1 VDDNPVQQLT
11 AEEFA
16 QLVWAA
22 DDEQI
27 EEGIRAAGTAAAMD
41 RIFAGMAE
49 RFRPERAKGVEA
61 TAQWV
66 ITDRGQ
72 EHPYRMTFSGGTCS
86 VERGTADRPDVTL
99 TADTVSFAKL
109 VTGKR
114 EGVQL
119 FMLGKLKIAGRL
131 PLAVKLNNFF
141 DRPSHEG

>member
-1 VDDNPVQQLT
+1 VDDSPVQQLT

-22 DDEQI
+22 NDEQI
-27 EEGIRAAGTAAAMD
+27 EEGIRAAGTAAVMD

-49 RFRPERAKGVEA
+49 RFRPDRAQGVEA
-61 TAQWV
+61 IAQWV
-66 ITDRGQ
+66 ITDSDK
-72 EHPYRMTFSGGTCS
+72 EHPYRMTIAGGECS
-86 VERGTADRPDVTL
+86 VERGMAQRPDVTL

-119 FMLGKLKIAGRL
+119 FMLGKLKISGGL
-131 PLAVKLNNFF
+131 PLAVRLNNFF
-141 DRPSHEG
+141 DRPPH